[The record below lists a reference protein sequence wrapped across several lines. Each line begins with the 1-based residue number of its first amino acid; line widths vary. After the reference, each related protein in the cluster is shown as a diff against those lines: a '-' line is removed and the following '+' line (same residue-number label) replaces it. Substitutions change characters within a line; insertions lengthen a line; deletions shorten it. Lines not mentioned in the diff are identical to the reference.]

1 VNSRQHTAVDK
12 LIAEA
17 GIQSMT
23 EHGAEVLKKAVIRRN
38 GERGM
43 KPVTKKYGAA
53 ENLLPRTLLFFF
65 NDSFCRADVLT
76 GAAFRTF
83 FLTDNIL
90 ISSLFNSIRRT
101 FFCTGSTGNTVISY
115 LESHEPITSLPF
127 NSNIK
132 INQSELQDLF
142 FFYLRQFITYF
153 YIVVS

>member
-1 VNSRQHTAVDK
+1 
-12 LIAEA
+12 
-17 GIQSMT
+17 MT

-115 LESHEPITSLPF
+115 FESHEPITSLPF
-127 NSNIK
+127 NSNTTIK
-132 INQSELQDLF
+132 SIRTPGPLF
-142 FFYLRQFITYF
+142 LLPASVHHIFLYSCQLTP
-153 YIVVS
+153 VPLSGL

>member
-1 VNSRQHTAVDK
+1 
-12 LIAEA
+12 
-17 GIQSMT
+17 
-23 EHGAEVLKKAVIRRN
+23 
-38 GERGM
+38 M
-43 KPVTKKYGAA
+43 KPVTKKYGTA

-127 NSNIK
+127 NSNTT